1 MKLLSFFKKIF
12 LIFIFTISHIL
23 ILKNIA
29 QAEIIELR
37 NDEKTF
43 GDWKVYCEIDD
54 MMSSAHCK
62 IASKFYDNSS
72 VISLQPTNHFA
83 NEFFII
89 IPKIKLG
96 SFVKIRVDKNDLIIS
111 KNASQKEFGLM
122 PINEQ
127 QKNILFSQMKN
138 GEYLFLRFNVNDS
151 EKEITAKFNLKDFNK
166 ALEYYSNKVF
176 KK

>member
-1 MKLLSFFKKIF
+1 

-37 NDEKTF
+37 NEEKTF

-54 MMSSAHCK
+54 MMNSAHCK

-83 NEFFII
+83 NEFFISLLLIFSINLMIAIGI
-89 IPKIKLG
+89 I
-96 SFVKIRVDKNDLIIS
+96 
-111 KNASQKEFGLM
+111 
-122 PINEQ
+122 
-127 QKNILFSQMKN
+127 KNIGDVKD
-138 GEYLFLRFNVNDS
+138 V
-151 EKEITAKFNLKDFNK
+151 AKGQGDNK
-166 ALEYYSNKVF
+166 
-176 KK
+176 

>member
-12 LIFIFTISHIL
+12 LVFIFTISHIL

-37 NDEKTF
+37 NEEKTF

-62 IASKFYDNSS
+62 IASRFYDNSS

-89 IPKIKLG
+89 IPKIKIG
-96 SFVKIRVDKNDLIIS
+96 SFAKIRVDKNDLILS
-111 KNASQKEFGLM
+111 QNASQKEFGLV
-122 PINEQ
+122 PISAQ
-127 QKNILFSQMKN
+127 QKNTLYSQMKN
-138 GEYLFLRFNVNDS
+138 GEYLFLRFNVNNS
-151 EKEITAKFNLKDFNK
+151 EKEITVKLNLKDFIK
-166 ALEYYSNKVF
+166 ALEYYSSKVF
-176 KK
+176 NK

>member
-1 MKLLSFFKKIF
+1 MKLLSFSKKNF
-12 LIFIFTISHIL
+12 LIFIFIL
-23 ILKNIA
+23 FHVLIFKNNA
-29 QAEIIELR
+29 QAELIELH
-37 NDEKTF
+37 NEEKTF

-89 IPKIKLG
+89 IPKIKIG
-96 SFVKIRVDKNDLIIS
+96 TFAKIRVDKNDLILS
-111 KNASQKEFGLM
+111 NNASQKEFGLV

-127 QKNILFSQMKN
+127 QKNTLFSQMKN
-138 GEYLFLRFNVNDS
+138 GEYLFLRLVWGVWR
-151 EKEITAKFNLKDFNK
+151 LK
-166 ALEYYSNKVF
+166 
-176 KK
+176 